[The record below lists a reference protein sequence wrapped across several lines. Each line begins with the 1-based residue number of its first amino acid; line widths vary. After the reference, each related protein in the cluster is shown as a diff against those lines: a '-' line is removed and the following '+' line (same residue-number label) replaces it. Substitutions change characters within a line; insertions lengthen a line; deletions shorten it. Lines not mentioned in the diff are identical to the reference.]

1 MNIAYFDTF
10 SGISGD
16 MTLGAFVSAGLPL
29 DELSFEIQ
37 KLKLHGVELQ
47 GKHIERNGIVAVKI
61 DLLVPNEHHHR
72 HLADIFRIIDASE
85 LSGNVKDK
93 SKAIFFELGKAE
105 AKVHNTPLEKI
116 HFHEVGALDAI
127 VDIVG
132 AAICLEKFGIEK
144 CFSSPVRLGSGG
156 FVNAAHGKLPIPV
169 PAVVEILK
177 EYPTEL
183 TDIPFELTTPTGA
196 AIVKTVSSGMLSK
209 EKILMKS
216 IGYGAGEREIPNT
229 PNLLRIFIGELD
241 ETFDED
247 SLVTIETNIDDMNPE
262 IYPYVIEKLLAN
274 GAHDAYLIPIIMK
287 KGRPGILL
295 SVMTSENN
303 VQKISEIIFRET
315 TTLGV
320 RIQNVGRK
328 KLKRELKEIDSQF
341 GKIKVKVV
349 VADGKKKLLPEFE
362 ECKRIALEK
371 NIPLKEVFFQ
381 IQKELEIILGTL

>member
-29 DELSFEIQ
+29 DELSNEIR
-37 KLKLHGVELQ
+37 KLHLSGVELQ
-47 GKHIERNGIVAVKI
+47 GKHLVRSGITAIKI
-61 DLLVPNEHHHR
+61 DVLAPHEHHHR

-93 SKAIFFELGKAE
+93 AKAIFFELGKAE
-105 AKVHNTPLEKI
+105 AKVHNTSLEHI

-132 AAICLEKFGIEK
+132 AAICFEKFSIEK
-144 CFSSPVRLGSGG
+144 CFSSPIRLGNGG

-177 EYPTEL
+177 DYPTEL

-196 AIVKTVSSGMLSK
+196 AIVKTVSSGMLPK
-209 EKILMKS
+209 EKIISKA

-229 PNLLRIFIGELD
+229 PNLLRIFIGELNEQFDAD
-241 ETFDED
+241 EV
-247 SLVTIETNIDDMNPE
+247 VTIETNIDDMNSE
-262 IYPYVIEKLLAN
+262 LYPYVIEKLLTN
-274 GAHDAYLIPIIMK
+274 GAHDAYLVPIIMK

-295 SVMTSENN
+295 SVMASEND
-303 VQKISEIIFRET
+303 VQKLSEIIFRET

-328 KLKRELKEIDSQF
+328 KVFRDSRIVETSF

-349 VADGKKKLLPEFE
+349 ATGGKEKLLPEFE
-362 ECKRIALEK
+362 ECKRIALE
-371 NIPLKEVFFQ
+371 NNLPLKEVFSL
-381 IQKELEIILGTL
+381 IQKEMER